1 MHRQMSTSSS
11 RTNCWLLRQQL
22 SSREKQVPKQR
33 DKAADIISNFLLWTS
48 PRWNCLLVRH
58 GNETTSL
65 SLAFRA
71 IWNPKMSLQSLS
83 VLTICICARNKT
95 HRHERGEHKWDS
107 FCWSLQRGKER
118 EGGACLPCEMLA
130 KTDSKAVC
138 LQIPS
143 SCNKPQGDSWI
154 ETKSI
159 LPSCSN
165 STSTENGA
173 KINTQMKLKLP
184 QGKLTEKYRQKNRSH
199 RLQRNYTILDQ
210 L

>member
-1 MHRQMSTSSS
+1 MHRQMSTFSS

-22 SSREKQVPKQR
+22 SSREKQVPKER

-107 FCWSLQRGKER
+107 FCWSLQREGK
-118 EGGACLPCEMLA
+118 GGRGMSPLWDACKDRFKGSMPA
-130 KTDSKAVC
+130 DS
-138 LQIPS
+138 L
-143 SCNKPQGDSWI
+143 
-154 ETKSI
+154 
-159 LPSCSN
+159 L
-165 STSTENGA
+165 
-173 KINTQMKLKLP
+173 
-184 QGKLTEKYRQKNRSH
+184 
-199 RLQRNYTILDQ
+199 LQRTSGGFLNWNKIHPSKLFKQY
-210 L
+210 